1 MIILKIGKLYKERR
15 DEENVTCI
23 DEEIQDVTKKKKRK
37 KLDIIWNI
45 VAEPML

>member
-23 DEEIQDVTKKKKRK
+23 DEEIQGVTKKRK